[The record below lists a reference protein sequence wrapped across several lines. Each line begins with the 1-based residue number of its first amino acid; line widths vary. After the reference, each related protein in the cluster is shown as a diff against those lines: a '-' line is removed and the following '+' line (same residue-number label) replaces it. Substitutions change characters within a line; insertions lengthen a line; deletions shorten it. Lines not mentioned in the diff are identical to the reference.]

1 MSRKVG
7 VLLINLGTPEQPD
20 AKSVRKFL
28 AEFLSDGRVVDIPK
42 ILWMIILH
50 GIILRIRPA
59 KVAKLYQSIWFE
71 DGSPLMHYSRKQQE
85 ALAKALSEQD
95 IPVELAMT
103 YGKPSMIDAGKSL
116 ARQGVEHIVA
126 LPLYPQNSRTSTAA
140 AFDSL
145 ARGLSKCPHVP
156 GLTWI
161 SDYHDHP
168 EYINALANSV
178 RAYWAEY
185 GQGDHLLMSFHGIP
199 QRLERIGDPYPRQC
213 RITAKL
219 LAEALGLTSDQ
230 WQEAF
235 QSRFGKE
242 EWVKPY
248 TDETLE
254 NWGKEGRGRVDVIA
268 PSFSVDCL
276 ETLEEIQ
283 IQNKEIY
290 QEAGGGDYHY
300 IPALNAQPDHIKFLA
315 QLVNEHLPFRS
326 K

>member
-1 MSRKVG
+1 MSKKVG
-7 VLLINLGTPEQPD
+7 VLLINLGTPEQPTP
-20 AKSVRKFL
+20 ASVRKFL
-28 AEFLSDGRVVDIPK
+28 AEFLSDRRVVDIPK
-42 ILWMIILH
+42 LIWMVILH
-50 GIILRIRPA
+50 GVILRIRPA
-59 KVAKLYQSIWFE
+59 KVAKLYQSIWFD
-71 DGSPLMHYSRKQQE
+71 DGSPLMHYSRKQQQALQA
-85 ALAKALSEQD
+85 ALADQN

-103 YGKPSMIDAGKSL
+103 YGKPSMTEAGRSL
-116 ARQGVEHIVA
+116 AKQGVEHIIA

-168 EYINALANSV
+168 DYIAALADSV
-178 RAYWAEY
+178 ERYWQSY
-185 GQGDHLLMSFHGIP
+185 GRGDRLLMSFHGIP
-199 QRLERIGDPYPRQC
+199 ERLERIGDPYPRQC
-213 RITAKL
+213 RTTAKL
-219 LAEALGLTSDQ
+219 LAEKLGLNDDQ

-235 QSRFGKE
+235 QSRFGRE

-254 NWGKEGRGRVDVIA
+254 TWGGQKLGRVDVIA

-283 IQNKEIY
+283 IQNKEGY
-290 QEAGGGDYHY
+290 LEAGGADYHY
-300 IPALNAQPDHIKFLA
+300 IPALNADEQHIAFLA
-315 QLVNEHLPFRS
+315 KLVREYLPA
-326 K
+326 

>member
-1 MSRKVG
+1 MAKKVG
-7 VLLINLGTPEQPD
+7 VLLINLGTPEQPTPQ
-20 AKSVRKFL
+20 SVRKFL
-28 AEFLSDGRVVDIPK
+28 AEFLSDRRVVDIPK
-42 ILWMIILH
+42 LIWMIILH

-71 DGSPLMHYSRKQQE
+71 DGSPLMHYSRRQQAE
-85 ALAKALSEQD
+85 LQKALSDQN
-95 IPVELAMT
+95 ILVELAMT
-103 YGKPSMIDAGKSL
+103 YGNPSMVDAGRSL
-116 ARQGVEHIVA
+116 AKQGVEHIIA

-168 EYINALANSV
+168 AYIEALADSV
-178 RAYWAEY
+178 KRYWKEF
-185 GQGDHLLMSFHGIP
+185 GQGEYLLMSFHGIP
-199 QRLERIGDPYPRQC
+199 ERLERIGDPYPGQC
-213 RITAKL
+213 RKTAKL
-219 LAEALGLTSDQ
+219 LAEALGLADGQ

-248 TDETLE
+248 TDATLE
-254 NWGKEGRGRVDVIA
+254 AWGKEGRGRVDVVA

-283 IQNKEIY
+283 IQNKEEY
-290 QEAGGGDYHY
+290 LAAGGKEYHY
-300 IPALNAQPDHIKFLA
+300 IPALNADEMHIKFLA
-315 QLVNEHLPFRS
+315 QLVNEYCP
-326 K
+326 KQ

>member
-1 MSRKVG
+1 MSKKVG
-7 VLLINLGTPEQPD
+7 VLLINLGTPEQPTSQ
-20 AKSVRKFL
+20 SVRKFL
-28 AEFLSDGRVVDIPK
+28 AEFLSDRRVVDIPK
-42 ILWMIILH
+42 VIWMIILH
-50 GIILRIRPA
+50 GIILRLRPK
-59 KVAKLYQSIWFE
+59 KVAKLYQSIWFD
-71 DGSPLMHYSRKQQE
+71 DGSPLMHYSRKQQQALQQ
-85 ALAKALSEQD
+85 ALADQD

-103 YGKPSMIDAGKSL
+103 YGKPSMAEAGKSL
-116 ARQGVEHIVA
+116 AKQGVDHIIA

-145 ARGLSKCPHVP
+145 ARGLADCPHVP

-168 EYINALANSV
+168 QYIAALAASV
-178 RAYWAEY
+178 EAYWQEY
-185 GQGDHLLMSFHGIP
+185 GKADHLLMSFHGIP
-199 QRLERIGDPYPRQC
+199 ERLERIGDPYPKQC
-213 RITAKL
+213 RTTARL
-219 LAEALGLTSDQ
+219 LAEKLGLQADQ

-235 QSRFGKE
+235 QSRFGRE

-254 NWGKEGRGRVDVIA
+254 SWGKQGKGRVDVIA

-283 IQNKEIY
+283 IQNKEVY
-290 QEAGGGDYHY
+290 LEAGGKEYHY
-300 IPALNAQPDHIKFLA
+300 IPALNAEPRHIEFLA
-315 QLVNEHLPFRS
+315 ALVREYLPS

>member
-1 MSRKVG
+1 MSKKVG
-7 VLLINLGTPEQPD
+7 VLLINLGTPEQPTPQ
-20 AKSVRKFL
+20 SVRQFL
-28 AEFLSDGRVVDIPK
+28 AEFLSDRRVVDIPK
-42 ILWMIILH
+42 LLWMVILH
-50 GIILRIRPA
+50 GVILRIRPK
-59 KVAKLYQSIWFE
+59 KVAKLYQSIWFD
-71 DGSPLMHYSRKQQE
+71 DGSPLMHYSRKQQRALQQ
-85 ALAKALSEQD
+85 ALADQD

-103 YGKPSMIDAGKSL
+103 YGNPSMVDAGKSL
-116 ARQGVEHIVA
+116 AKQGVEHIIA

-145 ARGLSKCPHVP
+145 ARGLAKCPHVP

-168 EYINALANSV
+168 EYIAALAASV
-178 RAYWAEY
+178 EEYWKAF
-185 GQGDHLLMSFHGIP
+185 GRGDHLLMSFHGIP
-199 QRLERIGDPYPRQC
+199 ERLERIGDPYPKQC
-213 RITAKL
+213 RTTAKL
-219 LAEALGLTSDQ
+219 LAEKLGLSSDQ

-235 QSRFGKE
+235 QSRFGRE

-248 TDETLE
+248 TDATLE
-254 NWGKEGRGRVDVIA
+254 AWGQKGMGRVDVVA

-290 QEAGGGDYHY
+290 LEAGGKDYHY
-300 IPALNAQPDHIKFLA
+300 IPALNADPRHIEFLA
-315 QLVNEHLPFRS
+315 KLVNEYLPF